1 MSSQFLGPVR
11 PCRTTREAADESV
24 QHSTNFS
31 GTVDPMLRTHK
42 VSGLGARKPML
53 ELVCR
58 SASDVEKPRLVGITE
73 TPHRLSN
80 VGPDGIGGSY
90 RLYTA
95 RPGVDRVPAD
105 DRPVDLIGQLR
116 PPPCDT
122 RPPPPPPPRYT
133 NNSSN
138 RPATSAL
145 RQTAAILS
153 PGGPRRTGNWELG
166 TGNFELQRPL
176 HHHQRHKRRGRQPR
190 AVPRHSLHA

>member
-116 PPPCDT
+116 
-122 RPPPPPPPRYT
+122 RPPIHQQFVESTRHI
-133 NNSSN
+133 SSKAN
-138 RPATSAL
+138 GRDSL
-145 RQTAAILS
+145 
-153 PGGPRRTGNWELG
+153 PRRTQTDWELG
-166 TGNFELQRPL
+166 TGNWEL
-176 HHHQRHKRRGRQPR
+176 
-190 AVPRHSLHA
+190 